1 VGFSWDYGK
10 DSVTGLSKLNEWW
23 TFRKFGNHTL
33 PFIILAV
40 PVDAPMIT
48 DARVLQPEFIPR
60 EVQHRDAEVNYL
72 SSVLNPITEGQR
84 ADPALLHGPSGV
96 GKTCIAQFLVEQ
108 LREAVVDLNYQYVN
122 CWEDHSRFKTL
133 YRLLDGIG
141 RTVDVHRQSTPKD
154 VLLER
159 LRNADETPY
168 VVILDEVDQLED
180 KSLLYDLYRIPH
192 LTMILISNDE
202 EGLFAA
208 IDDRLNSRLT
218 DCERIRFRSYHEEEL
233 VAILT
238 DRVRWGLAEDVIDTR
253 RLELVA
259 ANAAGDARV
268 AIGILRRAARKA
280 KHESVAEITADIIQE
295 ETPEAKSEIKQK
307 TIDRL
312 TTDQEL
318 LYNIISEH
326 GKITP
331 QKLYE
336 SYCATAGD
344 PKTKRMVRNYLSK
357 LEHYNL
363 IRAEGNTKARIY
375 RTRV

>member
-1 VGFSWDYGK
+1 
-10 DSVTGLSKLNEWW
+10 
-23 TFRKFGNHTL
+23 
-33 PFIILAV
+33 
-40 PVDAPMIT
+40 MIT

-72 SSVLNPITEGQR
+72 SSVLIPITEGQR
-84 ADPALLHGPSGV
+84 ADPALLHGPSGA

-108 LREAVVDLNYQYVN
+108 LREEVVSLNYQYVN

-159 LRNADETPY
+159 LRKADETPY

-202 EGLFAA
+202 EELFAA
-208 IDDRLNSRLT
+208 VDDRLNSRLA
-218 DCERIRFRSYHEEEL
+218 DCERIRFRSYWEGEL
-233 VAILT
+233 VAILS
-238 DRVRWGLAEDVIDTR
+238 DRVRWGLTDGVIDTP
-253 RLELVA
+253 RLELIA
-259 ANAAGDARV
+259 ANAGGDARV
-268 AIGILRRAARKA
+268 AIGILRRSARKA
-280 KHESVAEITADIIQE
+280 KNESVDEITADIIQE

-318 LYNIISEH
+318 LYNIITEH
-326 GKITP
+326 GEITP
-331 QKLYE
+331 QNLYE
-336 SYCATAGD
+336 TYCATASD

-375 RTRV
+375 RTRA